1 MKPDFSDFADGGRE
15 VLRARLN
22 LSRHALGNRVYD
34 VLLRFEH
41 VADRVLQSIFTFVSH
56 EAKKRWRDRNDNELA
71 ERRSVEHTLAAE
83 GRNESDGTWNHRSH
97 QKFVAIGLGEARKV
111 ELRIIRMN
119 HGRHFSCPVE
129 LLLTIGGSLLPQ
141 Q

>member
-41 VADRVLQSIFTFVSH
+41 VTDRVLQSLFAFVSH

-71 ERRSVEHTLAAE
+71 ERRCVEHTLAAK
-83 GRNESDGTWNHRSH
+83 GRNESDGTRNHRSH
-97 QKFVAIGLGEARKV
+97 QKLVAIGLGESRKI
-111 ELRIIRMN
+111 ELRMIRMN
-119 HGRHFSCPVE
+119 HGLGISCPVE
-129 LLLTIGGSLLPQ
+129 LMLTIGGSLPP
-141 Q
+141 